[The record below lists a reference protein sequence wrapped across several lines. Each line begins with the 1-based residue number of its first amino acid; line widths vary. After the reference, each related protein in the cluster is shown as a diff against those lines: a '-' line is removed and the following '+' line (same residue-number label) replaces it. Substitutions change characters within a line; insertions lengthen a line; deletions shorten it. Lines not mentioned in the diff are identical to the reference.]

1 MEVNSPHSKPITPQE
16 LEYLDQLKKVVRKS
30 LEDGKFSIY
39 EADRI
44 KSMIR
49 AEGKITYARLITF
62 RKTVKEVMSNIEPEI
77 EWRSNQ

>member
-1 MEVNSPHSKPITPQE
+1 MEVNSPHNKPITPQE

-49 AEGKITYARLITF
+49 AEGKINYARLITF
-62 RKTVKEVMSNIEPEI
+62 RKTVKEVMRNIEPEI